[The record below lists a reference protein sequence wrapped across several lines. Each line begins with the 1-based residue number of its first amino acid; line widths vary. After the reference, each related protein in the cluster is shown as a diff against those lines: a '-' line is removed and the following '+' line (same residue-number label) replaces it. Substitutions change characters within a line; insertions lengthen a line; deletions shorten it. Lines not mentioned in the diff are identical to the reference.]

1 MTVLDVYNILV
12 KARLQVSMPKLV
24 MACVLFMT
32 LSMTVATAERSFSKL
47 KIIKRGYLQFNMS
60 QECLDGLAIISIEHE
75 CAKNMDFE
83 QLIKYFTM
91 TLSMT
96 VATAER
102 SFSKLKIIKRGYLQ
116 FNMSQECASK
126 I

>member
-32 LSMTVATAERSFSKL
+32 LSMTVATAEWSFSKL

-83 QLIKYFTM
+83 QLIKYFAM
-91 TLSMT
+91 THT
-96 VATAER
+96 
-102 SFSKLKIIKRGYLQ
+102 
-116 FNMSQECASK
+116 CDSK